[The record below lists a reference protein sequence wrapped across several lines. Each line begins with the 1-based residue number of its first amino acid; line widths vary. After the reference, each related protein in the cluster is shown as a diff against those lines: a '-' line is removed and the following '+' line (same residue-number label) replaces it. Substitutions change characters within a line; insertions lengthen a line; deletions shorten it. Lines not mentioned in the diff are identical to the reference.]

1 MKAEIIKQ
9 IENELMPK
17 KDLPAFKAGDTITVH
32 YKIIE
37 GNKERIQQYQGV
49 VIQRSG
55 SGATETFTVRKISGN
70 IGVERIFPV
79 RSPFI
84 EKIDL
89 NKKGVVRRAR
99 IFYIRGLRGKKARI
113 KEKRM

>member
-17 KDLPAFKAGDTITVH
+17 REFPVFKSGDTITVH

-55 SGATETFTVRKISGN
+55 TGSTETFTVRKISGN
-70 IGVERIFPV
+70 IGVERIFPIS
-79 RSPFI
+79 SPFI
-84 EKIDL
+84 EKIEL
-89 NKKGVVRRAR
+89 NKRGMVRRAK
-99 IFYIRGLRGKKARI
+99 IFYIRELRGKKAKI
-113 KEKRM
+113 KEKRS

>member
-17 KDLPAFKAGDTITVH
+17 REFPVFKSGDTVTVH

-55 SGATETFTVRKISGN
+55 TGSTETFTVRKISGN
-70 IGVERIFPV
+70 IGVERIFPIS
-79 RSPFI
+79 SPFI
-84 EKIDL
+84 EKIEL
-89 NKKGVVRRAR
+89 NKRGMVRRAK
-99 IFYIRGLRGKKARI
+99 IFYIRELRGKKAKI
-113 KEKRM
+113 KEKRS

>member
-1 MKAEIIKQ
+1 MKAEIIKKV
-9 IENELMPK
+9 ENDLMPQ
-17 KDLPAFKAGDTITVH
+17 KDHPVFKAGDTITVH

-55 SGATETFTVRKISGN
+55 SGATETFTLRKISGN

-113 KEKRM
+113 KEKRV